1 MSAIRRIRK
10 AIREG
15 RYDITDHAKEEA
27 EADRLRLRDVIAI
40 LLSGEIDS
48 TYEDDLRG
56 TRYVVRGELADAA
69 VDVVCRF
76 DSGGRLLIVITVYVI
91 D

>member
-15 RYDITDHAKEEA
+15 RYDFTDHAKEEA

-40 LLSGEIDS
+40 LLSGKID
-48 TYEDDLRG
+48 TTDEDDQRG
-56 TRYVVRGELADAA
+56 TRYVVRGKLADTA

-76 DSGGRLLIVITVYVI
+76 DSDGRLLIVITVYVV